1 MDQQG
6 EQLPFVFYSITVEF
20 IVFTH
25 ETVHFLAPRIL
36 VKKGTSGRQGSGVE
50 EGMCLTSNVVV
61 LNTWIYFSISN
72 N

>member
-20 IVFTH
+20 IV
-25 ETVHFLAPRIL
+25 LLMKAPRIL